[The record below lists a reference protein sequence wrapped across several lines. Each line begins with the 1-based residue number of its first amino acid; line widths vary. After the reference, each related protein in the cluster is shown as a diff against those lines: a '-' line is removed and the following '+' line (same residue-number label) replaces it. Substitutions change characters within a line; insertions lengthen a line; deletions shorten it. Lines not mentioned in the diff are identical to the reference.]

1 MTCFLGPVFLDNF
14 NCQGKWTVL
23 EVLLLYKFPAC
34 FLSRA
39 KHTEALFY
47 A

>member
-14 NCQGKWTVL
+14 NCQGKWIVL
-23 EVLLLYKFPAC
+23 VVLLLYKFSAC
-34 FLSRA
+34 FVSRA
-39 KHTEALFY
+39 MHTEALFY